1 MEENYEKSS
10 KRRKRTKD
18 WRPLIGDRLNKIKLK
33 PADRGKWK
41 RGQNDHWIGE
51 KIKKR
56 RFEAADLHQ
65 IYFISQDREKKGRL
79 HILGKQRTN

>member
-51 KIKKR
+51 KIKKK
-56 RFEAADLHQ
+56 EDLRPL
-65 IYFISQDREKKGRL
+65 IYIRFISYHRIEKKRG
-79 HILGKQRTN
+79 GYTF